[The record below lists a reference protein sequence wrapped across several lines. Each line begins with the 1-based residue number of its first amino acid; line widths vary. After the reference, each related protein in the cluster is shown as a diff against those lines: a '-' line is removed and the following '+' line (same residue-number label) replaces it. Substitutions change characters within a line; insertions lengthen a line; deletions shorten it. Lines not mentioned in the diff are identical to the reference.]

1 MNVSLT
7 PRLEAMIREKVE
19 SGMYNNA
26 SEVVR
31 EALRLLEQHD
41 RERRLREELAL
52 GVEQIERGE
61 TVRWTPELLQ
71 TLKEQSV
78 AAATAGEPMSDA
90 VTPDDLRERERWLRE
105 ALAVAVAQLDRGE
118 GIPVTPKRIARIKW
132 NAAEHLKNNRPF
144 KDAVVPEEQTR

>member
-31 EALRLLEQHD
+31 EALRLLDEHD
-41 RERRLREELAL
+41 
-52 GVEQIERGE
+52 
-61 TVRWTPELLQ
+61 
-71 TLKEQSV
+71 
-78 AAATAGEPMSDA
+78 
-90 VTPDDLRERERWLRE
+90 RERWLRE
-105 ALAVAVAQLDRGE
+105 KLAIGAAQLDRGE
-118 GIPVTPKRIARIKW
+118 GIPVTPELIARIKR
-132 NAAEHLKNNRPF
+132 NAANDLKNNRPF

>member
-31 EALRLLEQHD
+31 EALRLLEQRD
-41 RERRLREELAL
+41 RERRLREELAI

-61 TVRWTPELLQ
+61 TVCWTPELFRK
-71 TLKEQSV
+71 LKEPSEG
-78 AAATAGEPMSDA
+78 AAAAGKPMSDA
-90 VTPDDLRERERWLRE
+90 V
-105 ALAVAVAQLDRGE
+105 
-118 GIPVTPKRIARIKW
+118 IP
-132 NAAEHLKNNRPF
+132 
-144 KDAVVPEEQTR
+144 

>member
-7 PRLEAMIREKVE
+7 PRLEAMIREKVD

-31 EALRLLEQHD
+31 EALRLLDEHD

-61 TVRWTPELLQ
+61 TVRWTPELFQ
-71 TLKEQSV
+71 KLKEQSK
-78 AAATAGEPMSDA
+78 AAAAAGKPMNDA
-90 VTPDDLRERERWLRE
+90 V
-105 ALAVAVAQLDRGE
+105 
-118 GIPVTPKRIARIKW
+118 IP
-132 NAAEHLKNNRPF
+132 
-144 KDAVVPEEQTR
+144 